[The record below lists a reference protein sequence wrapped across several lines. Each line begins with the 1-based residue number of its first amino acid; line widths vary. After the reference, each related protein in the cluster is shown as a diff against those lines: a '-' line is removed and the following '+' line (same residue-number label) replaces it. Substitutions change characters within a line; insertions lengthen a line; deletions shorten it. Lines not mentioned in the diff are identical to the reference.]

1 MKQNRIA
8 HAVAVVLLAS
18 ASGAAFA
25 SDSQSL
31 TVTATV
37 SAVCKFVAVPA
48 LSFSIDPSLTGN
60 QTGSATVSYKCTNG
74 TSPTFATGAGTLT
87 GRTLTRVLGGTM
99 AYDLSVAGASAGD
112 GFSTAA
118 ETMTLTATVGQ
129 AAYQDAVAGAYTE
142 TLSLTVNP

>member
-48 LSFSIDPSLTGN
+48 ISFTIDPSLTGN
-60 QTGSATVSYKCTNG
+60 QTGNATVTYKCTNG
-74 TSPTFATGAGTLT
+74 QSPTFATGAGTLT
-87 GRTLTRVLGGTM
+87 GRTLTFGAATM
-99 AYDLSVAGASAGD
+99 AYDLSVSGATAGD
-112 GFSTAA
+112 GFSGAA
-118 ETMTLTATVGQ
+118 QSMTLTATVGQ